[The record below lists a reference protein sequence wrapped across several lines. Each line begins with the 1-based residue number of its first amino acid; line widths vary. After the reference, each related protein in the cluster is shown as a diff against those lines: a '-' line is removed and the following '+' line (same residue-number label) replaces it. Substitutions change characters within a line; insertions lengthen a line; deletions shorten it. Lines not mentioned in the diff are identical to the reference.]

1 MYYGA
6 IASDYDG
13 TLAQDGRVSETT
25 LAALRRF
32 KETGRRLL
40 LVTGRVLP
48 DLKAV
53 FPDCAL
59 FDKIVVENGA
69 LLYTPASEEERLLAP
84 APPAEFADRLR
95 ALGVAPLS
103 LGRCIVA
110 TWEPNETKVL
120 QAVRDL
126 GLELEII
133 FNKGAVM
140 VLPSGVNKATGLVA
154 ALADLGLSPRN
165 VIGVGDAENDHALL
179 RACGTGAAVANA
191 LPMLKDAADIVL
203 DKARGDG
210 VAELIDRVLA
220 NDATLH
226 RR

>member
-1 MYYGA
+1 MYYAA

-13 TLAQDGRVSETT
+13 TLAQDGGVSETT

-32 KETGRRLL
+32 KKTGRRLL

-53 FPDCAL
+53 FPDYAL

-69 LLYTPASEEERLLAP
+69 LLYTPANEEERLLAP
-84 APPAEFADRLR
+84 APPEEFAGRLR

-103 LGRCIVA
+103 VGRCIVA

-154 ALADLGLSPRN
+154 ALADLGLSPHN

-179 RACGTGAAVANA
+179 RACGVGAAVANA
-191 LPMLKDAADIVL
+191 LPMFK
-203 DKARGDG
+203 
-210 VAELIDRVLA
+210 
-220 NDATLH
+220 
-226 RR
+226 

>member
-1 MYYGA
+1 MYYAA

-13 TLAQDGRVSETT
+13 TLAQDGRVSEVT

-32 KETGRRLL
+32 KESGRRLI
-40 LVTGRVLP
+40 LVTGRLLP
-48 DLKAV
+48 DLRAV
-53 FPDCAL
+53 FPEYAL
-59 FDKIVVENGA
+59 FDKIIVENGA

-84 APPAEFADRLR
+84 APPEEFADRLR

-120 QAVRDL
+120 EAIRDL

-140 VLPSGVNKATGLVA
+140 VLPSGVNKATGLAA
-154 ALADLGLSPRN
+154 ALADLDLPPHK

-179 RACGTGAAVANA
+179 RACGVGAAVANA
-191 LPMLKDAADIVL
+191 LPMLKEAADIVL

-210 VAELIDRVLA
+210 VAELIDRVLDEDTA
-220 NDATLH
+220 LH

>member
-1 MYYGA
+1 MHYAA

-13 TLAQDGRVSETT
+13 TLAQDGRVSQAT

-32 KETGRRLL
+32 KDTGRRLI

-48 DLKAV
+48 DLKTV
-53 FPDCAL
+53 FPEYAL
-59 FDKIVVENGA
+59 CHKIVVENGA
-69 LLYTPASEEERLLAP
+69 LLYTPATAEERLLAP
-84 APPAEFADRLR
+84 PPPDEFADRLR

-110 TWEPNETKVL
+110 TWAPNETKVL
-120 QAVRDL
+120 EAIRDL

-140 VLPSGVNKATGLVA
+140 ALPTGVNKATGLAA
-154 ALADLGLSPRN
+154 ALDELGLSPHE

-179 RACGTGAAVANA
+179 RACGLGAAVANA
-191 LPMLKDAADIVL
+191 LPMLKKAADIVL
-203 DKARGDG
+203 DKPRGGG
-210 VAELIDRVLA
+210 VAELIDRVVA
-220 NDATLH
+220 EDAAL
-226 RR
+226 RRR